1 MTNKH
6 LLASWSLALT
16 CKPNLQLPWI
26 VTPNKEMLLY
36 CLILWDYLRC
46 YCAKM
51 VTLLLSYI
59 SNFKSVC
66 NAVNVVVQSYPWSK
80 FLFSLHQTFNI
91 QYHTQKQRNRVKF
104 DSAQVEQ
111 NKHTVYVRGN
121 SLKLITKHAQLSKM
135 FKFLGTLILV

>member
-1 MTNKH
+1 MEGRFNGAFFCVTGLGGLYLDGLINGGAYFRNFTVFFFVFK
-6 LLASWSLALT
+6 LQY
-16 CKPNLQLPWI
+16 CVPNTYQYPS
-26 VTPNKEMLLY
+26 KELH
-36 CLILWDYLRC
+36 YLRC

-91 QYHTQKQRNRVKF
+91 QYDTKKQRNEVKF
-104 DSAQVEQ
+104 EPSTDC
-111 NKHTVYVRGN
+111 
-121 SLKLITKHAQLSKM
+121 TKQTYCICSWK
-135 FKFLGTLILV
+135 